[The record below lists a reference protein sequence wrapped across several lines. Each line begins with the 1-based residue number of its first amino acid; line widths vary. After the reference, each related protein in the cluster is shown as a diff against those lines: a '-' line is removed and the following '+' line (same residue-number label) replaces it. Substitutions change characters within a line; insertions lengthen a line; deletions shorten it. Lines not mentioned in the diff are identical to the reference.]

1 MIGWS
6 MTGWRVIDWSLS
18 HEGRTGWGRLD
29 DANSNANSSSSD
41 EATEGASMIPRHL
54 LIAVAALLLLVVSMG
69 IYLRRMRQRARE
81 DESPVSDV
89 LPVAPPA
96 SGPTETV
103 TLYVAD
109 DAAGALR
116 ARSAPI
122 PLPGG
127 RQQRAE
133 ELLRALLRIYQQPG
147 AGHRLSPAADIRAI
161 YLVDP
166 GAAVIDLNAA
176 FADQHRSGILSEQL
190 TVNSLVETLAVNVPG
205 IQRVKILVEGKTRDT
220 LAGHADLSDWFDAA
234 AVVQAGNQQS
244 GNQ

>member
-1 MIGWS
+1 
-6 MTGWRVIDWSLS
+6 
-18 HEGRTGWGRLD
+18 
-29 DANSNANSSSSD
+29 
-41 EATEGASMIPRHL
+41 MIPRHL
-54 LIAVAALLLLVVSMG
+54 LIGVAALLVLVVAMG
-69 IYLRRMRQRARE
+69 IYLRQMRRQAKE
-81 DESPVSDV
+81 LESPAASA

-96 SGPTETV
+96 SGPTEAV

-109 DAAGALR
+109 DDAGILR
-116 ARSAPI
+116 LRSAQI

-147 AGHRLSPAADIRAI
+147 APHSLPPAADIRAI

-190 TVNSLVETLAVNVPG
+190 TVNSLVETLALNVPG
-205 IQRVKILVEGKTRDT
+205 IQRVNILVEGKTRET
-220 LAGHADLSDWFDAA
+220 LAGHADLTETFD
-234 AVVQAGNQQS
+234 VTTIIQAGNQ
-244 GNQ
+244 

>member
-1 MIGWS
+1 
-6 MTGWRVIDWSLS
+6 
-18 HEGRTGWGRLD
+18 
-29 DANSNANSSSSD
+29 
-41 EATEGASMIPRHL
+41 MIPRS
-54 LIAVAALLLLVVSMG
+54 LLVGVAVLLAVVLSMG
-69 IYLRRMRQRARE
+69 IYLRHMRRRAVE
-81 DESPVSDV
+81 VESTTSDA

-109 DAAGALR
+109 DAAGTLR
-116 ARSAPI
+116 PRSAQI

-133 ELLRALLRIYQQPG
+133 ELLRTLLRIYQQPG
-147 AGHRLSPAADIRAI
+147 AAHSLSPAADIRSI

-166 GAAVIDLNAA
+166 GAAVIDLTAP

-205 IQRVKILVEGKTRDT
+205 IQRVNILVEGKTRET
-220 LAGHADLSDWFDAA
+220 LAGHADLTESFD
-234 AVVQAGNQQS
+234 VLTIEQAGSQ
-244 GNQ
+244 

>member
-1 MIGWS
+1 
-6 MTGWRVIDWSLS
+6 
-18 HEGRTGWGRLD
+18 
-29 DANSNANSSSSD
+29 
-41 EATEGASMIPRHL
+41 MIPRSL
-54 LIAVAALLLLVVSMG
+54 LIGVAVLLVLVVSMG
-69 IYLRRMRQRARE
+69 IYLRQMRRQAE
-81 DESPVSDV
+81 EFESLAV
-89 LPVAPPA
+89 LPVTPPA

-109 DAAGALR
+109 DAAGMLR
-116 ARSAPI
+116 ARTAQI

-133 ELLRALLRIYQQPG
+133 ELLRTLLRIYQQPG
-147 AGHRLSPAADIRAI
+147 AAHPLAPSADIRSI

-205 IQRVKILVEGKTRDT
+205 IQRVNILVEGKTRET
-220 LAGHADLSDWFDAA
+220 LAGHADLTETFDAVA
-234 AVVQAGNQQS
+234 IEQAGSQ
-244 GNQ
+244 

>member
-1 MIGWS
+1 
-6 MTGWRVIDWSLS
+6 
-18 HEGRTGWGRLD
+18 
-29 DANSNANSSSSD
+29 
-41 EATEGASMIPRHL
+41 MIPRHL
-54 LIAVAALLLLVVSMG
+54 LIGVAALLLLVVSMG
-69 IYLRRMRQRARE
+69 IYLRHVQQRAKKLE
-81 DESPVSDV
+81 PTAASLSPVT
-89 LPVAPPA
+89 PPA

-109 DAAGALR
+109 DAAGTLR
-116 ARSAPI
+116 PRSAQI

-147 AGHRLSPAADIRAI
+147 AAHPLSPDADIRSI

-205 IQRVKILVEGKTRDT
+205 IQRVNILVGGQTRDT
-220 LAGHADLSDWFDAA
+220 LAGHADLTESFD
-234 AVVQAGNQQS
+234 VLTVEQASNQ
-244 GNQ
+244 

>member
-1 MIGWS
+1 MRHQAS
-6 MTGWRVIDWSLS
+6 
-18 HEGRTGWGRLD
+18 ELD
-29 DANSNANSSSSD
+29 YSSD
-41 EATEGASMIPRHL
+41 T
-54 LIAVAALLLLVVSMG
+54 
-69 IYLRRMRQRARE
+69 
-81 DESPVSDV
+81 

-109 DAAGALR
+109 DAAGMLR
-116 ARSAPI
+116 ARAAQI

-133 ELLRALLRIYQQPG
+133 ELLRTLLRIYQQPG
-147 AGHRLSPAADIRAI
+147 AAHPLAPAADIRGI
-161 YLVDP
+161 YMVDP

-205 IQRVKILVEGKTRDT
+205 IQRVNILVEGKPRDT
-220 LAGHADLSDWFDAA
+220 LAGHADLTQWFDALTIM
-234 AVVQAGNQQS
+234 QAGGQ
-244 GNQ
+244 

>member
-1 MIGWS
+1 
-6 MTGWRVIDWSLS
+6 
-18 HEGRTGWGRLD
+18 
-29 DANSNANSSSSD
+29 
-41 EATEGASMIPRHL
+41 MIPRHL
-54 LIAVAALLLLVVSMG
+54 LIGVTALLLVVVTMG
-69 IYLRRMRQRARE
+69 IYLGRMRRQARE
-81 DESPVSDV
+81 IESPAANT

-109 DAAGALR
+109 DAAGMLR
-116 ARSAPI
+116 ARSAQI

-147 AGHRLSPAADIRAI
+147 SPHPLAPASDIRAI
-161 YLVDP
+161 YLVAP

-190 TVNSLVETLAVNVPG
+190 TVTSLVETLGVNVPG
-205 IQRVKILVEGKTRDT
+205 IHRVHILVEGQARDT
-220 LAGHADLSDWFDAA
+220 LAGHADLTDSFD
-234 AVVQAGNQQS
+234 VLTIEQAGNQ
-244 GNQ
+244 